1 MSAFGRKADPMD
13 RSADVRFWTA
23 AMATTARS
31 LTPEADFLK
40 NLKVISAATQQ
51 LILPIRIP
59 P

>member
-40 NLKVISAATQQ
+40 NLKVISAAT
-51 LILPIRIP
+51 
-59 P
+59 